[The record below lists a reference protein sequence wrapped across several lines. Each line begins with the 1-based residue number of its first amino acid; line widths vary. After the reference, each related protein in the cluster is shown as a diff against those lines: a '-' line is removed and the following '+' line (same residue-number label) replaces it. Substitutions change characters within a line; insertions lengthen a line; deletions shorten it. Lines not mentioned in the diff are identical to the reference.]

1 MATVSAVVARHLTES
16 RQGIRPSK
24 LKPFFGGIMKKALA
38 LVSSLLLVATLATP
52 AQSAGAKYSVYQR
65 TLATFSSS
73 ATTLT
78 SQQRAQVKATVE
90 ANPTA
95 EKFICT
101 GIRYYDQAMS
111 VNITVR
117 KRAKA
122 ACDYAKQ
129 LNPALSTWFQNK
141 PTQARSYAGKV
152 LLTVK
157 SAKVPISLDNLEL
170 NRTLLQAWESVSAAK
185 NSNDSALPTISIYKS
200 PMVTEAMVA
209 SEQSALNRV
218 AQLWGNDFLPTNAR
232 IIYSLIGD
240 HPTERAWLEDTTDEL
255 GGLNYMLYGFG
266 WGDWH
271 EDSCGAL
278 GSNGGGFYTIVQC
291 LGRSEPAVKSQQ
303 IIAHEYT
310 HWYQFSQGNMPRHGP
325 NWLVEGGATF
335 YGMAMAFEGSQ
346 KAETY
351 RLRYFGEFM
360 NAADFQNGSDW
371 GGFKRSILD
380 STDDEFAELMT
391 ELETMDSRGASRS
404 YILGAIASEALVASF
419 GHQNM
424 RSFYRSFVDTPDWKS
439 SFEIIYGTTV
449 QEFYKKLRPYAVAV
463 IENSS
468 EG

>member
-1 MATVSAVVARHLTES
+1 
-16 RQGIRPSK
+16 
-24 LKPFFGGIMKKALA
+24 MKKVLA
-38 LVSSLLLVATLATP
+38 LVSSLLLVATFATP
-52 AQSAGAKYSVYQR
+52 AQSAGAKYSVYQK
-65 TLATFSSS
+65 TLAAFSSS

-78 SQQRAQVKATVE
+78 SQQKAQVKASVD
-90 ANPTA
+90 ANPYA

-101 GIRYYDQAMS
+101 GIRYYDQPMS

-122 ACDYAKQ
+122 ACEYAKQ

-157 SAKVPISLDNLEL
+157 SVKVPISLDNLEL
-170 NRTLLQAWESVSAAK
+170 NRTHREAWESVGAAK
-185 NSNDSALPTISIYKS
+185 NSNDPVLPAITIYKS
-200 PMVTEAMVA
+200 PMVTDAMVA
-209 SEQSALNRV
+209 SEQSALLRV
-218 AQLWGNDFLPTNAR
+218 AQLWGNDFIPTNAR

-240 HPTERAWLEDTTDEL
+240 HPTERTWLIDTTDEL
-255 GGLNYMLYGFG
+255 GGLSYMIYGFG
-266 WGDWH
+266 WGDWY

-310 HWYQFSQGNMPRHGP
+310 HWYQFSQGNIPQHGP

-351 RLRYFGEFM
+351 RLRYFREFM

-371 GGFKRSILD
+371 GGFKRSILE
-380 STDDEFAELMT
+380 STDEEFAELMT
-391 ELETMDSRGASRS
+391 ELETLDSRGASRS

-419 GHQNM
+419 GHEDM

-439 SFEIIYGTTV
+439 SFETIYGTTV
-449 QEFYKKLRPYAVAV
+449 QEFYKQLRPYAVAV

-468 EG
+468 AG

>member
-1 MATVSAVVARHLTES
+1 M
-16 RQGIRPSK
+16 QK
-24 LKPFFGGIMKKALA
+24 FLA
-38 LVSSLLLVATLATP
+38 LFGSVLLVAGFVTP
-52 AQSAGAKYSVYQR
+52 SSASAEYEVSQR
-65 TLATFSSS
+65 TLATFSGS
-73 ATTLT
+73 ATNLT
-78 SQQRAQVKATVE
+78 PQQRAQVKAAVD

-101 GIRYYDQAMS
+101 GIRFESAPMS
-111 VNITVR
+111 ENITVR

-129 LNPALSTWFQNK
+129 LNPALSTFFQNK
-141 PTQARSYAGKV
+141 PTKARSFAGKV

-157 SAKVPISLDNLEL
+157 SVKVPINLDNLEL
-170 NRTLLQAWESVSAAK
+170 NRTHREAWESVSAAK
-185 NSNDSALPTISIYKS
+185 NANDPVLPAISIYKS

-209 SEQSALNRV
+209 SEQSALLRV
-218 AQLWGNDFLPTNAR
+218 AQLWGDDFIPTNAR

-240 HPTERAWLEDTTDEL
+240 HPTERTWLVDTTDEL

-266 WGDWH
+266 WGDWYA
-271 EDSCGAL
+271 DSCGAL
-278 GSNGGGFYTIVQC
+278 ASSGGGFYTLVQC
-291 LGRSEPAVKSQQ
+291 LGRSEPLVKSQQ

-310 HWYQFSQGNMPRHGP
+310 HWYQYSQGNMPQHGP

-335 YGMAMAFEGSQ
+335 YGMAMAFEGSE

-351 RLRYFGEFM
+351 RLRYFREFM

-371 GGFKRSILD
+371 GGFKRSILE

-391 ELETMDSRGASRS
+391 ELETFDSRGASRS

-419 GHQNM
+419 GHQDM
-424 RSFYRSFVDTPDWKS
+424 RSFYRSFVDTRDWKS
-439 SFEIIYGTTV
+439 SFETIYGTTV
-449 QEFYKKLRPYAVAV
+449 HEFYKQLRPYAVAV

-468 EG
+468 AG

>member
-1 MATVSAVVARHLTES
+1 MKKLLIGLVSLSVLLVGFVPAQAAGEYVARQKTLS
-16 RQGIRPSK
+16 V
-24 LKPFFGGIMKKALA
+24 FFG
-38 LVSSLLLVATLATP
+38 ST
-52 AQSAGAKYSVYQR
+52 
-65 TLATFSSS
+65 
-73 ATTLT
+73 TTLT
-78 SQQRAQVKATVE
+78 STQRAEVKQAVDE
-90 ANPTA
+90 NPYA

-101 GIRYYDQAMS
+101 GIRLEGQPMS
-111 VNITVR
+111 LNVVVR

-157 SAKVPISLDNLEL
+157 SVKVPISLDNLEL
-170 NRTLLQAWESVSAAK
+170 NRTHREAWESVSAAK
-185 NSNDSALPTISIYKS
+185 NSNDPVLPAITIYKS
-200 PMVTEAMVA
+200 PMVTDAMVA
-209 SEQSALNRV
+209 FEQSALLRV
-218 AQLWGNDFLPTNAR
+218 AQLWGNDFIPTNAR

-240 HPTERAWLEDTTDEL
+240 HPTERTWLIDTTDEL
-255 GGLNYMLYGFG
+255 GGLSYMLYGFG
-266 WGDWH
+266 WGDWY

-310 HWYQFSQGNMPRHGP
+310 HWYQFSQNIPQHGP

-351 RLRYFGEFM
+351 RLRYFREFM
-360 NAADFQNGSDW
+360 NAADFENGSDW
-371 GGFKRSILD
+371 GGFKRSILE
-380 STDDEFAELMT
+380 STDEEFAELMT
-391 ELETMDSRGASRS
+391 ERETFDSRGGSGS

-419 GHQNM
+419 GHEDM
-424 RSFYRSFVDTPDWKS
+424 RSFYRSFVDTPDWRS
-439 SFEIIYGTTV
+439 SFETIYGTTV
-449 QEFYKKLRPYAVAV
+449 QEFYKQLRPYAVAV

-468 EG
+468 AG